1 MLLDKNFH
9 TRGIKLQFT
18 LSKKKTILKKGFLE
32 SADDLE
38 LIEKAI
44 DGNMSAFSTIV
55 QRYESMIAK
64 ITISMIGNKDDA
76 DDIGQE
82 VFIRF
87 YRSMG
92 SFKGDSK
99 LGTYLARVAIN
110 LSLNEIKKRS
120 KKWLTL
126 TSNYDE
132 NELSSGE
139 NNDSDDI
146 KNIINISLAKL
157 EPEFRSVVVLRH
169 IQGFSTKETSDILKI
184 PQGTVLSRLARGQK
198 KLKEIITKLEII

>member
-1 MLLDKNFH
+1 M
-9 TRGIKLQFT
+9 
-18 LSKKKTILKKGFLE
+18 KKGFLE

-44 DGNMSAFSTIV
+44 AGNMSAFSTIV

-64 ITISMIGNKDDA
+64 ITISMIGNKNDA
-76 DDIGQE
+76 EDIGQE

-87 YRSMG
+87 YKSMG

-99 LGTYLARVAIN
+99 LGTYLSRVAIN

-120 KKWLTL
+120 KKWLML
-126 TSNYDE
+126 TSNYDDSTIPS
-132 NELSSGE
+132 LGSDQSG
-139 NNDSDDI
+139 DI
-146 KNIINISLAKL
+146 KNIIDFSLSKL
-157 EPEFRSVVVLRH
+157 DPEFRSVVVLRH

-184 PQGTVLSRLARGQK
+184 PQGTVLSRLSRGQK
-198 KLKEIITKLEII
+198 KLKEIITKLNVL